1 MEGKGYDMNKI
12 QIHQWIVF
20 LLIFFLTP
28 NGVFDAA
35 FADHD
40 DHDDHEERGRH
51 QKDGLRHSEHH
62 GELDL
67 TTVNNPTYT
76 ENCGAC
82 HFAYQPGLLPSG
94 SWDKILKGLA
104 DHFGEAI
111 ELDPESMNTIDEYL
125 KSHAADNSSAKLS
138 GKIMKSIGSQAPL
151 RITQVPYI
159 QREHHEIKSSVF
171 ERESIGSFSNCAACH
186 TTAEKGIYDD
196 DAVTILK

>member
-1 MEGKGYDMNKI
+1 MEWKGYDMNKI

-28 NGVFDAA
+28 NGVFDAT
-35 FADHD
+35 FA

-138 GKIMKSIGSQAPL
+138 GKIMKSIGSQTPL

-159 QREHHEIKSSVF
+159 QREHHEIQSSVF